1 MRPVG
6 SKNGRVPLGGY
17 PTVSPADGG
26 FLAGFVEGE
35 GCFTIPRQTRGYG
48 YRCVLT
54 LSGRDDD
61 ADLIQEL
68 ATSTRLGRVTRV
80 AGRSTSRPRVRWSV
94 VAKQDCR
101 RLVEL
106 LHAYPLRGR
115 KAGDFAIW
123 AAAANWWI
131 GADPTQRRPDRDR
144 GPLPYLKERLA
155 ETKKFVSSRYT
166 CLDTGGAGLSS
177 DWPDYLAGFIT
188 AEGHLGLTATPSGVL
203 APRLTIRMRADEVP
217 LIEQL
222 RDRLQAGKLYGPY
235 HGPGRNPVT
244 NWMILSREGLDRVV
258 LVLDRHPLKGRK
270 HLEYR
275 LWRDAVQTH
284 LSVCA
289 SRPAQQRHLAS
300 LNSALKATRAYPSR
314 ARAPTIH
321 NRGYRA

>member
-54 LSGRDDD
+54 LSARDDD

-80 AGRSTSRPRVRWSV
+80 AGRSTSRPQVRWSV

-123 AAAANWWI
+123 AAAAKWWI
-131 GADPTQRRPDRDR
+131 GADPTQRRPDRDW

-155 ETKKFVSSRYT
+155 EAKKFVSSRYT

-188 AEGHLGLTATPSGVL
+188 AEGHLGLTRPPPGCLRRVSQFACEQTRFPS
-203 APRLTIRMRADEVP
+203 
-217 LIEQL
+217 
-222 RDRLQAGKLYGPY
+222 
-235 HGPGRNPVT
+235 
-244 NWMILSREGLDRVV
+244 LSSSG
-258 LVLDRHPLKGRK
+258 
-270 HLEYR
+270 
-275 LWRDAVQTH
+275 T
-284 LSVCA
+284 VC
-289 SRPAQQRHLAS
+289 RPASCTGRITGLGAI
-300 LNSALKATRAYPSR
+300 L
-314 ARAPTIH
+314 
-321 NRGYRA
+321 